1 LAIEKQSRNKTSM
14 ARKTQVGWLSFF
26 FVLKLLLDMS
36 ALAVVN
42 IPMYGVLKS
51 STTPCVLVLD
61 YCLRGKTASKR
72 VVGAVAV
79 ITVGACAG
87 LPALRCR

>member
-1 LAIEKQSRNKTSM
+1 M

-79 ITVGACAG
+79 ITVGACW
-87 LPALRCR
+87 PACPQVPLGG